1 MLSTDGDRMTYCVGV
16 NLKAGLVF
24 ASDSRTNAGMDN
36 VARFAKMRVFCRD
49 GDRVIVTLSAGNLSM
64 TQNAL
69 SVLELAARND
79 PEALGIWTATSM
91 FEVARL
97 IGDAVRD
104 VKERDEKFLR
114 AENID
119 ACATFIVGGQI
130 KGEAPRLFL
139 VYSEGNCIEST
150 DDTPFMQI
158 GEIKYGKPIFDRII
172 SRDTSMPE
180 AVKCTI
186 VSFDSTMRSNLS
198 VGAPIDLLVYEKDAL
213 CVKIKRRLDEDD
225 AYLEAIRTEWENGLR
240 VAFDALPPSP
250 WL

>member
-1 MLSTDGDRMTYCVGV
+1 MTYCVGV
-16 NLKAGLVF
+16 NLESGLVF

-36 VARFAKMRVFCRD
+36 VARFAKMRVICRE

-69 SVLELAARND
+69 SMLELAARND
-79 PEALGIWTATSM
+79 PNALGILTATSM

-97 IGDAVRD
+97 IGDAVRE
-104 VKERDEKFLR
+104 VKERDEKFLN

-139 VYSEGNCIEST
+139 VYPEGNCIEST

-172 SRDTSMPE
+172 SRDTSMAE

-198 VGAPIDLLVYEKDAL
+198 VGAPIDLLVYEKDSL
-213 CVKIKRRLDEDD
+213 RVKLKRRLDEND
-225 AYLEAIRTEWENGLR
+225 AYLETIRTEWENRLR
-240 VAFDALPPSP
+240 VAFDALPPNP